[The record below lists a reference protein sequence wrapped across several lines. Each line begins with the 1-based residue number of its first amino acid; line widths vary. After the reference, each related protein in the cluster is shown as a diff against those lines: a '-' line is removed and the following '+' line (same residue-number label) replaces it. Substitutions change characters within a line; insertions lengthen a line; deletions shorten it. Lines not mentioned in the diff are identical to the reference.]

1 MRIGQSADWLFA
13 LVLALSS
20 ISPAFA
26 FVQTEGG
33 DCSSDS
39 IAVRIFFRTNH
50 SDIDPT
56 FRNNSRHISRFFTS
70 LDSVTR
76 VPQVSIDSVV
86 LVSSSASPE
95 GNVRA
100 NNLLSRRRA
109 AAVEALFKQH
119 CTTDVRFRVV
129 TAGEDWEGLSALLRT
144 SGIKGRE
151 EALKIM
157 DSTPEWVVSNGRIVG
172 SRKKSMMDLKGG
184 NVWREMHQQLFPL
197 LRQATLTVY
206 YATHQEAETPAGIQ
220 KEELKAP
227 DTLASAPP
235 PALPVEEPVAAP
247 TEPSPVIPT
256 ETRPPLCAI
265 KTNLLADAAT
275 LVNIG
280 IEIPVGQRVSIAG
293 MFYFPWWR
301 NRANDLTIQM
311 LGSTVE
317 GRYWLGDRS
326 RQDLLTGFF
335 AGVYGGAGYYDFQ
348 LGSMSNGDGVQGD
361 FYVMGGISAGYA
373 HSIGRHLRLEY
384 SVGVG
389 YLRTDYRKYKPVEGT
404 KYGDIKVME
413 YPWEKK
419 RLSGFLPSKLEVS
432 LVWLLHAGKGGRP

>member
-1 MRIGQSADWLFA
+1 MRIGQSIDWLFA

-26 FVQTEGG
+26 FVQTERG

-56 FRNNSRHISRFFTS
+56 FRNNSRHISRFFTA

-76 VPQVSIDSVV
+76 VPQVCIDSVV

-109 AAVEALFKQH
+109 AAVEALFRLH

-144 SGIKGRE
+144 SAIKGRE
-151 EALKIM
+151 EALEIM

-172 SRKKSMMDLKGG
+172 SRKKAMMDLKGG

-220 KEELKAP
+220 KEEPKVP

-247 TEPSPVIPT
+247 VVPAAIPT
-256 ETRPPLCAI
+256 ETRQPLCAI

-311 LGSTVE
+311 LGGTVE